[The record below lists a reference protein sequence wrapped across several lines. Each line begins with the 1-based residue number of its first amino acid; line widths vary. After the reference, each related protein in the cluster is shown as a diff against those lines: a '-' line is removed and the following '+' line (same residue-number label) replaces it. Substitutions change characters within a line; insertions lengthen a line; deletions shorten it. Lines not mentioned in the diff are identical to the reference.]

1 MDTNAGNIAARSCNA
16 LHKSSGYWVCCCRYN
31 RDRRRRGFEVQ
42 RQASRLRKDKV
53 GVSVDDIAGHVGI
66 VLGAPLAR
74 ITLHHE
80 VLALNVPK
88 ATQLLEK
95 QAVISIIY
103 THVADFGRRANQRDA
118 LHLRRLLRTR
128 CERPR
133 RCCATEKRDELAP
146 LHASP

>member
-1 MDTNAGNIAARSCNA
+1 M
-16 LHKSSGYWVCCCRYN
+16 
-31 RDRRRRGFEVQ
+31 
-42 RQASRLRKDKV
+42 
-53 GVSVDDIAGHVGI
+53 SVDDFAGQVGI

-74 ITLHHE
+74 ISFHHE

-95 QAVISIIY
+95 HAVKRKAIY
-103 THVADFGRRANQRDA
+103 AYVADFGRRGNYRDA